1 MESVVSYYSLGWFW
15 FYQLGLIVFTATA
28 CCMINLPV
36 KNPMPFLGALMV
48 SMVMI
53 IAGNAASN
61 PPETNV
67 VTLAPGEE
75 LVGSYVSKVPLMST
89 RSARVIV
96 RLADGKLSVRDVI
109 INDGEQL
116 EIRQLEIRSITPIEK

>member
-15 FYQLGLIVFTATA
+15 FFLLGLIVFTVTA
-28 CCMINLPV
+28 CSVINSPD
-36 KNPMPFLGALMV
+36 KNPLPFLGVLMG
-48 SMVMI
+48 STVMI
-53 IAGNAASN
+53 IAGNAASS
-61 PPETNV
+61 PPETNI

-75 LVGSYVSKVPLMST
+75 LVGSYVSKVPLRSR

-96 RLADGKLSVRDVI
+96 RLADGKFCVRDVM